1 MFKTRMTRRF
11 LKFLL
16 SLSVSLSLSLFNWI
30 NMEVSFLLLL
40 FFFLMDNLLLLIKK
54 IFMSMTRYN
63 ILLNKS
69 CGVICNSFRKNI
81 IVLKWIN

>member
-1 MFKTRMTRRF
+1 
-11 LKFLL
+11 
-16 SLSVSLSLSLFNWI
+16 
-30 NMEVSFLLLL
+30 MEGSF
-40 FFFLMDNLLLLIKK
+40 FFIIIIFFLMDNLLLLIEK